1 MDNEMTMDNEKIIT
15 RDEIK
20 RIIEAVLFAAGHPV
34 TFEKLAEVIGV
45 SEDEISDAVDE
56 YIAEYD
62 ASGLVRGIQLLKL
75 GRACQLTTKEVFI
88 DYVKAALGVR
98 EGGNLSKA
106 SLETL
111 AIIAYNQP
119 VTKSFIEDVRGVD
132 CSYIVGSLCEKRL
145 VEERGRLDIPGR
157 PLLYGTTDNFLRCF
171 NLESLADLPKLPRL
185 EGDDPDQMTI
195 EEYTEQV
202 AQQEAA
208 EHADAEA
215 VENADNAENA
225 D

>member
-1 MDNEMTMDNEKIIT
+1 MDIS
-15 RDEIK
+15 R
-20 RIIEAVLFAAGHPV
+20 IEAAVEAVIFASGDPISAERICEAVGTDAD
-34 TFEKLAEVIGV
+34 TFEKCVNNISARYSAKNCGIELVVLDGSYQICSKGDFYE
-45 SEDEISDAVDE
+45 EIKTA
-56 YIAEYD
+56 
-62 ASGLVRGIQLLKL
+62 LKL
-75 GRACQLTTKEVFI
+75 RSNAV
-88 DYVKAALGVR
+88 
-98 EGGNLSKA
+98 LSDVA
-106 SLETL
+106 METL

-171 NLESLADLPKLPRL
+171 NLNSLADLPKLPRL

-202 AQQEAA
+202 AQQEASRTEEGA
-208 EHADAEA
+208 PESALDAD
-215 VENADNAENA
+215 
-225 D
+225 

>member
-1 MDNEMTMDNEKIIT
+1 M
-15 RDEIK
+15 
-20 RIIEAVLFAAGHPV
+20 
-34 TFEKLAEVIGV
+34 
-45 SEDEISDAVDE
+45 
-56 YIAEYD
+56 
-62 ASGLVRGIQLLKL
+62 
-75 GRACQLTTKEVFI
+75 
-88 DYVKAALGVR
+88 
-98 EGGNLSKA
+98 NLSKTEAAVEAVIFA
-106 SLETL
+106 SGDPIGADRICEAVGIDADTLEKCVKNISGRYADACCGIELVALDGSYQICSKSDFYEEIRTALKLRSNAVLSDAAMETL

-215 VENADNAENA
+215 VENADNADNE

>member
-1 MDNEMTMDNEKIIT
+1 MDFS
-15 RDEIK
+15 R
-20 RIIEAVLFAAGHPV
+20 IEAAVEAVIFASGDPIGAERICEAVGTDAD
-34 TFEKLAEVIGV
+34 TFEKCVKNI
-45 SEDEISDAVDE
+45 SERYSDKSCGIELVELDGSYQICSKSDFYDEIRTA
-56 YIAEYD
+56 
-62 ASGLVRGIQLLKL
+62 LKL
-75 GRACQLTTKEVFI
+75 RSNAV
-88 DYVKAALGVR
+88 
-98 EGGNLSKA
+98 LSDVA
-106 SLETL
+106 METL

-171 NLESLADLPKLPRL
+171 NLNSLADLPKLPRL

-202 AQQEAA
+202 ALQEAA
-208 EHADAEA
+208 E
-215 VENADNAENA
+215 AENA
-225 D
+225 AEASESADA

>member
-1 MDNEMTMDNEKIIT
+1 MDLSKLEAAV
-15 RDEIK
+15 
-20 RIIEAVLFAAGHPV
+20 EAVIFASGDPISADRVCEAVGADAD
-34 TFEKLAEVIGV
+34 TFEKIVKNISERYADKRCGIELV
-45 SEDEISDAVDE
+45 SLNGSYQICSKSEFYEN
-56 YIAEYD
+56 
-62 ASGLVRGIQLLKL
+62 VRTALKL
-75 GRACQLTTKEVFI
+75 RSNAV
-88 DYVKAALGVR
+88 
-98 EGGNLSKA
+98 LSDVA
-106 SLETL
+106 METL

-202 AQQEAA
+202 ALAEATGSDGVEIVESDGNGEA
-208 EHADAEA
+208 SDNADA
-215 VENADNAENA
+215 
-225 D
+225 

>member
-1 MDNEMTMDNEKIIT
+1 MDFSRTVAAV
-15 RDEIK
+15 
-20 RIIEAVLFAAGHPV
+20 EAVIFASGDPIGAERIFEAVGIDAD
-34 TFEKLAEVIGV
+34 TFEKCVKNI
-45 SEDEISDAVDE
+45 SERYADKNCGIELVELDGNYQICSKSEFYEEIRTA
-56 YIAEYD
+56 
-62 ASGLVRGIQLLKL
+62 LKL
-75 GRACQLTTKEVFI
+75 RSNAV
-88 DYVKAALGVR
+88 
-98 EGGNLSKA
+98 LSDVA
-106 SLETL
+106 METL

-171 NLESLADLPKLPRL
+171 NLNSLADLPKLPRL

-202 AQQEAA
+202 AMQEAA
-208 EHADAEA
+208 EAEQAADAPES
-215 VENADNAENA
+215 ADA
-225 D
+225 